1 MAKKEFKSNTIV
13 AFSGKAKA
21 KFIDSTIKRLISTEE
36 EGFISF
42 WVDGD
47 RAKAYFVDS
56 FDLASETPI
65 FAKIDNNGPGKD
77 DWVGCIVTVNTV
89 LPIDTNPY
97 KNKFDS
103 TVVQDLQEQGFS
115 VVMHYYGVGFK
126 KQFEV
131 KKVSE
136 FRKDKTNSNITD
148 LIYPGGHW
156 GYSNLFSDSKQNGS
170 TDLTTYNEETLDL
183 DIDSAYKEIRLSI
196 GDSSSNDNT
205 LGGNPPFFK
214 ITRNPFS
221 LAIQKTI
228 FGSSSDDSPLGR
240 ALGSN
245 FSNEDQF
252 YILDTIFDRTYLRT
266 EEQDYYSKTLY
277 NSPLLNNDPNFI
289 KSDETL
295 LFNIFNYPHLNKEGS
310 SVFKNIIVVGS
321 ISKHTFF

>member
-36 EGFISF
+36 NGFISF

-77 DWVGCIVTVNTV
+77 DWIGCIATVNTV
-89 LPIDTNPY
+89 LPIDNTPY

-103 TVVQDLQEQGFS
+103 TVVQNLQKQGFS
-115 VVMHYYGVGFK
+115 VVMYYYAVDFK

-131 KKVSE
+131 QKVSE
-136 FRKDKTNSNITD
+136 FRKGKTNSNTTD

-156 GYSNLFSDSKQNGS
+156 GYTNLFSDNKQNGA

-183 DIDSAYKEIRLSI
+183 DIDSTYKEIKLPI

-205 LGGNPPFFK
+205 LVSDPHFFK
-214 ITRNPFS
+214 ITRSPFT
-221 LAIQKTI
+221 LALQKRI
-228 FGSSSDDSPLGR
+228 FG
-240 ALGSN
+240 
-245 FSNEDQF
+245 
-252 YILDTIFDRTYLRT
+252 RT
-266 EEQDYYSKTLY
+266 
-277 NSPLLNNDPNFI
+277 
-289 KSDETL
+289 
-295 LFNIFNYPHLNKEGS
+295 
-310 SVFKNIIVVGS
+310 
-321 ISKHTFF
+321 

>member
-1 MAKKEFKSNTIV
+1 MAKKEFNSNTVV

-36 EGFISF
+36 NGIISF

-56 FDLASETPI
+56 FNLAAETPV
-65 FAKIDNNGPGKD
+65 FAKIDNSGPGKD
-77 DWVGCIVTVNTV
+77 DWVGCIVTVNTT
-89 LPIDTNPY
+89 LPIDPTPY

-115 VVMHYYGVGFK
+115 VVMHYYAVDFK

-131 KKVSE
+131 QQVTE
-136 FRKDKTNSNITD
+136 FRKDKTSSNTTD

-156 GYSNLFSDSKQNGS
+156 GYSNLFSDSKQNGT

-183 DIDSAYKEIRLSI
+183 DIDSTYKEVRLSV

-205 LGGNPPFFK
+205 LDSAPHFFK
-214 ITRNPFS
+214 ITRSPFA
-221 LAIQKTI
+221 LALQKKTFAGI
-228 FGSSSDDSPLGR
+228 SDDSPLGR
-240 ALGSN
+240 LIRKD
-245 FSNEDQF
+245 FFEDQV

-266 EEQDYYSKTLY
+266 EEQDYYSKSLY
-277 NSPLLNNDPNFI
+277 NSPILNNDPNFI
-289 KSDETL
+289 NSDDTL
-295 LFNIFNYPHLNKEGS
+295 LFNIFNYPHLNKNGEPI
-310 SVFKNIIVVGS
+310 FKNIIVIGS
-321 ISKHTFF
+321 ITKHTFF